1 MSERDLPPRERQSK
15 DGEDEEDVH
24 PLKAGI
30 EAAKNGDTA
39 SLEDIL
45 SDLD

>member
-1 MSERDLPPRERQSK
+1 MSDQNLSQQERDDEIA
-15 DGEDEEDVH
+15 EDEEEVH